1 MIHFEKMVARFSA
14 IIFFVILMI
23 GLSACVDTD
32 VESGKYELKI
42 NEFVNQAVDEFE
54 DQQKERMLSPSDLAN
69 TKRSYKKTK

>member
-42 NEFVNQAVDEFE
+42 NELVNQAVDEFE
-54 DQQKERMLSPSDLAN
+54 DQQKERILSPSDLAK

>member
-1 MIHFEKMVARFSA
+1 MIHFDKMAARFSTT
-14 IIFFVILMI
+14 IFFVILMI

-42 NEFVNQAVDEFE
+42 KEFVNQAVDDYE

>member
-42 NEFVNQAVDEFE
+42 KEFVNQAVDDYE

>member
-1 MIHFEKMVARFSA
+1 MIHFDKMAARFSTT
-14 IIFFVILMI
+14 IFFVILMI

-42 NEFVNQAVDEFE
+42 KEFVNQAVDDYE
-54 DQQKERMLSPSDLAN
+54 DQQKERMLSPSDLTN